1 MIRVLCAIAAVAFG
15 TTMVMAQNLPVI
27 KQRQEIMKHSDD
39 DLKLL
44 TKMTRG
50 EAPYD
55 SAKVTAAY
63 TAMEAGYKKV
73 QMLFP
78 EDSKTGEKTRAQPKI
93 WENRADFDAKMA
105 DLIKVAGEA
114 KVKAT
119 SEASFK
125 EIHPAVVKACDN
137 CHADYRVRRQ
147 R

>member
-15 TTMVMAQNLPVI
+15 ATMVMAQNLPVI

-55 SAKVTAAY
+55 AAKVTAAY
-63 TAMEAGYKKV
+63 TAMEASYKKV
-73 QMLFP
+73 QTLFP
-78 EDSKTGEKTRAQPKI
+78 EDSKTGENTRAQPKV
-93 WENRADFDAKMA
+93 WQDRADFDAKMA
-105 DLIKVAGEA
+105 ALIKVAGEA

-125 EIHPAVVKACDN
+125 EIHPSVVKACDN